1 MIWKVLFFVRIVMIT
16 KATVNLIDVVIAVI
30 AMTKMRCTLSTEV
43 GIAVIALFI
52 AIAVMKE
59 CPIVISTIMMN

>member
-1 MIWKVLFFVRIVMIT
+1 MIT
-16 KATVNLIDVVIAVI
+16 MVTVDLIDVVIEVI
-30 AMTKMRCTLSTEV
+30 VMTKMRCTLSTEV
-43 GIAVIALFI
+43 GIAVIALLI

>member
-1 MIWKVLFFVRIVMIT
+1 MIT
-16 KATVNLIDVVIAVI
+16 MVTVDLIDVVIEVI
-30 AMTKMRCTLSTEV
+30 VMTKMRCTLSTEV

>member
-1 MIWKVLFFVRIVMIT
+1 MIT
-16 KATVNLIDVVIAVI
+16 MVTVDLIDVVIAVI
-30 AMTKMRCTLSTEV
+30 VMTKMRCTLSTEV
-43 GIAVIALFI
+43 GIAVIALLI